1 MNNCRFRLAKQGK
14 QSDIP
19 VLVLGLIVY
28 ILIGL
33 LHDILSNVVLIKGV
47 LPMKT
52 KVKEFFIVCSKSI
65 LLSIW
70 TMSANLLAG
79 ALLA

>member
-1 MNNCRFRLAKQGK
+1 M
-14 QSDIP
+14 
-19 VLVLGLIVY
+19 VY

-33 LHDILSNVVLIKGV
+33 IHDIFSNIVLIKGV
-47 LPMKT
+47 LPMET
-52 KVKEFFIVCSKSI
+52 KVKEFFITCSKSI
-65 LLSIW
+65 LYSIW